1 MQIQAAPL
9 VDPPHSTT
17 ADRDADREGDRSTV
31 RNPESGSFPT
41 LPSSDSAERL
51 VHAVRAAK
59 PVINQ
64 ATAISQF
71 MEEKSAIP
79 SFDQVE
85 SISEKHVPLGGKGR
99 GDKVTWVVR
108 HTLWLCDQKQ
118 RAAVSTE
125 STRSDGGEA
134 HENPWKPCPPSE
146 DARKW
151 NGGEGLEGTPPGVDS
166 DHPATSPVTDGPTA
180 TDVQRTPE

>member
-9 VDPPHSTT
+9 VNPPHSTT
-17 ADRDADREGDRSTV
+17 ADHEGDRSTV

-71 MEEKSAIP
+71 MKERSAIP

-85 SISEKHVPLGGKGR
+85 SISEKHVPPAKGR
-99 GDKVTWVVR
+99 GDKQTWVVR
-108 HTLWLCDQKQ
+108 HTLWLYDQKQ

-134 HENPWKPCPPSE
+134 HENPWKPCQPSE
-146 DARKW
+146 DAREW
-151 NGGEGLEGTPPGVDS
+151 NGGEGLDGTPPGVDS
-166 DHPATSPVTDGPTA
+166 DHSATSPVTDGPTA
-180 TDVQRTPE
+180 TDVQRTAE